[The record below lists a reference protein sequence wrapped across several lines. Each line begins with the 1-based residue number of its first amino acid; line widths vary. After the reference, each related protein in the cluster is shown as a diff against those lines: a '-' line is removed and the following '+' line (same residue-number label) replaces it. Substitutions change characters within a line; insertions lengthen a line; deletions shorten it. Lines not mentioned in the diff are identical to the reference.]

1 MSELKNNL
9 MLFDFKGNQV
19 RVAITAEGVPWF
31 VARDVAEIL
40 GYANISKAIEDHC
53 KKAKSLKLLNNNET
67 LLLLEIKDLRS
78 DTKFIL
84 ESDVYR
90 LVMRS
95 QLDEAEKF
103 QDWVVEDVLPSI
115 RKTGSY
121 SIRPK
126 TALELAREQVVLLE
140 RIEQVEHECDCAIA
154 TKAEIGSRR
163 EATAMNTASQE
174 KKRAN
179 RLEAELDRSRQYYT
193 VKRMEMLHHGQ
204 KFNWRLLKSTG
215 IEMGIEPIDVFDAN
229 YGTVKAYHIDVWRE
243 AYAIGDDFD
252 SQNDA
257 A

>member
-103 QDWVVEDVLPSI
+103 QDWVVEEVLPSI

-121 SIRPK
+121 SVKPIDPIQLLNDPETLR
-126 TALELAREQVVLLE
+126 TLLLTHVTENIELKKEN
-140 RIEQVEHECDCAIA
+140 AIIKP
-154 TKAEIGSRR
+154 KAE
-163 EATAMNTASQE
+163 A
-174 KKRAN
+174 
-179 RLEAELDRSRQYYT
+179 LDRLSAA
-193 VKRMEMLHHGQ
+193 EG
-204 KFNWRLLKSTG
+204 
-215 IEMGIEPIDVFDAN
+215 
-229 YGTVKAYHIDVWRE
+229 
-243 AYAIGDDFD
+243 
-252 SQNDA
+252 SQCITDA
-257 A
+257 AKALKIPPKDLFKKLHAMRWIYKRTGGNRRASH

>member
-1 MSELKNNL
+1 MSNL
-9 MLFDFKGNQV
+9 IPFDFKGNQV
-19 RVAITAEGVPWF
+19 RVAITEKGVPWF

-40 GYANISKAIEDHC
+40 GYANTSKAIEDHC

-78 DTKFIL
+78 DTKFII

-95 QLDEAEKF
+95 QLDEAEEF
-103 QDWVVEDVLPSI
+103 QDWVVDDVLPSI

-126 TALELAREQVVLLE
+126 TALELAREQVILLE
-140 RIEQVEHECDCAIA
+140 HIDKVERERDCAIA

-163 EATAMNTASQE
+163 EATAMNTASQAT
-174 KKRAN
+174 KRAN
-179 RLEAELDRSRQYYT
+179 RLEAELDRSKQYCT

-215 IEMGIEPIDVFDAN
+215 IEMGLAPIDVFDAN
-229 YGTVKAYHIDVWRE
+229 YGTVKAYHADVWLE
-243 AYAIGDDFD
+243 AYAINLADLVEG
-252 SQNDA
+252 A

>member
-1 MSELKNNL
+1 MSNL
-9 MLFDFKGNQV
+9 IPFDFKGNQV
-19 RVAITAEGVPWF
+19 RVGITAEGIPWF

-40 GYANISKAIEDHC
+40 GYANTSKAIEDHC
-53 KKAKSLKLLNNNET
+53 KKSKSLKSLNNNET

-90 LVMRS
+90 LVLRS
-95 QLDEAEKF
+95 QLDEAESF
-103 QDWVVEDVLPSI
+103 QDWVVEEVLPSI

-140 RIEQVEHECDCAIA
+140 HIDKVERERDCAIA

-163 EATAMNTASQE
+163 EATAMNTASQAT
-174 KKRAN
+174 KRVN
-179 RLEAELDRSRQYYT
+179 QLEAELDRSKRYCT
-193 VKRMEMLHHGQ
+193 LKRMEMLHHGQ

-229 YGTVKAYHIDVWRE
+229 YGKVKAYHAEVWKE
-243 AYAIGDDFD
+243 AYAIDLADIIE
-252 SQNDA
+252 SA